1 MVLRRRPPRS
11 TVLFLVAA
19 VICALG
25 AFSVMRGYAARLEAL
40 RPAAGPV
47 VPILV
52 SADEVERGA
61 TLAADDVEVVGLP
74 EAVVPVGALREP
86 TDVIGRIA
94 LTSFAPGEAVTLTR
108 LVGGDGGTLAALV
121 PPGLRAVPI
130 EVSTVPDGLVVG
142 DRIDVMATY
151 GEGRMYAETVGRE
164 LELLVAPGEGSG
176 SSVGGTG
183 GGTQLVVLA
192 DTATTTRLARS
203 SVASVLSIAVV
214 GIDGS

>member
-1 MVLRRRPPRS
+1 
-11 TVLFLVAA
+11 
-19 VICALG
+19 
-25 AFSVMRGYAARLEAL
+25 
-40 RPAAGPV
+40 

-52 SADEVERGA
+52 SAHEVERGA
-61 TLAADDVEVVGLP
+61 TLAADDVEVATLP

-121 PPGLRAVPI
+121 PPGFRAVPI
-130 EVSTVPDGLVVG
+130 EVSSVPDGLVAG

-164 LELLVAPGEGSG
+164 LELLVAPREGSG